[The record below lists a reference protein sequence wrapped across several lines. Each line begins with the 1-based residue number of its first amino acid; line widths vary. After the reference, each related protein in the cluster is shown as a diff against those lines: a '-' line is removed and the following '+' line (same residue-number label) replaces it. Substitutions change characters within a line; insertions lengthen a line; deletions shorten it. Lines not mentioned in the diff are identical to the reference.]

1 LTGLKVSDIDS
12 RRMVIHIQ
20 GGKGRQDRD
29 VMLSPVLLD
38 ELRTHW
44 RRLRKKSGVWL
55 FPGNRLEASDELAAE
70 NSRQHLTGRR
80 VTPIRAGSSATE
92 SGSATMIRPVMVPF
106 GRTAS
111 IPASTVVSGNVY
123 GHTSGL
129 NVYLGRRTPN
139 LSENFISARRE
150 RRKAI
155 NAISKRLGLECH
167 DLWHTAVSACDSNG
181 NCFYPRA
188 RS

>member
-1 LTGLKVSDIDS
+1 MVNVPSCLTMPPGLRELVVS
-12 RRMVIHIQ
+12 VE
-20 GGKGRQDRD
+20 GE
-29 VMLSPVLLD
+29 P
-38 ELRTHW
+38 
-44 RRLRKKSGVWL
+44 
-55 FPGNRLEASDELAAE
+55 A
-70 NSRQHLTGRR
+70 TGRR

-139 LSENFISARRE
+139 LSENFVSARRE

-167 DLWHTAVSACDSNG
+167 DLWHAAVSACDSNG
-181 NCFYPRA
+181 NCLAQATRERDLEPD
-188 RS
+188 